1 MADFINFEAEAKVVE
16 VEDGKE
22 DDEVSN
28 ISEDSFID
36 DQEVG
41 ADVNFYR
48 QFANVENDLDQVLTE
63 AHNEALEDIEQFD
76 EISNLCDGSDSE
88 IQIDEFQSSEIDITK
103 FKETLFPRV
112 DEAQEKVENQ
122 FCKAILYALR
132 FDKNG
137 TKDVCS
143 KEDFENVI
151 DKNLIK
157 QIDRPEKFKFIIE
170 LQTFFKHVF

>member
-1 MADFINFEAEAKVVE
+1 MAEFINFEAEAEVKE

-48 QFANVENDLDQVLTE
+48 KFANVENDHHQVLTE
-63 AHNEALEDIEQFD
+63 EQNEALEDVEQFD
-76 EISNLCDGSDSE
+76 EISKLSDGSDSE
-88 IQIDEFQSSEIDITK
+88 IQIDEFQSSEKDITK

-112 DEAQEKVENQ
+112 DEAQEKIENQ

-132 FDKNG
+132 FDKNS

-143 KEDFENVI
+143 KENFEKVM
-151 DKNLIK
+151 DKNLIE
-157 QIDRPEKFKFIIE
+157 QIDRPEY
-170 LQTFFKHVF
+170 

>member
-1 MADFINFEAEAKVVE
+1 MADFINFEAEAEVVE

-22 DDEVSN
+22 DDDVSN

-112 DEAQEKVENQ
+112 DEAQENQ
-122 FCKAILYALR
+122 FCKGILYALR

-137 TKDVCS
+137 NKDVCS
-143 KEDFENVI
+143 KENFEKVI
-151 DKNLIK
+151 
-157 QIDRPEKFKFIIE
+157 EKKSY
-170 LQTFFKHVF
+170 

>member
-41 ADVNFYR
+41 ADINFYR
-48 QFANVENDLDQVLTE
+48 QFANVENDSLTE

-76 EISNLCDGSDSE
+76 EISNLRDGSDSE
-88 IQIDEFQSSEIDITK
+88 IQTD
-103 FKETLFPRV
+103 
-112 DEAQEKVENQ
+112 
-122 FCKAILYALR
+122 
-132 FDKNG
+132 
-137 TKDVCS
+137 
-143 KEDFENVI
+143 
-151 DKNLIK
+151 
-157 QIDRPEKFKFIIE
+157 
-170 LQTFFKHVF
+170 